1 MRMIQTALLLPLLS
15 CAQPEVAADLP
26 PRKPGLWE
34 MSVKTTIQGRTPPA
48 QVSQHCIDAE
58 MDKAMRAL
66 ELNLRQAKCAGPGI
80 RRKGDAF
87 VLDTQCR
94 AGDTAFTAHGVS
106 TGSFDADYTTTL
118 TITRIG
124 NPEFPAIPP
133 KMTINTA
140 ARWTGACKIGQRPGD
155 IVLPDGS
162 KMNIRAL
169 PGMAELIPPPR

>member
-1 MRMIQTALLLPLLS
+1 MRIIHAALLLPLLS
-15 CAQPEVAADLP
+15 CAEPEVAADLP
-26 PRKPGLWE
+26 ARKAGLWE

-58 MDKAMRAL
+58 TDKAMRAL
-66 ELNLRQAKCAGPGI
+66 ELRMRQAKCEGQGI
-80 RRKGDAF
+80 RRKGDTF
-87 VLDTQCR
+87 VLDAQCR

-118 TITRIG
+118 TITRVG
-124 NPEFPAIPP
+124 TPEFPTIPP
-133 KMTINTA
+133 KMTIATA

-162 KMNIRAL
+162 KMNIRSV